1 MALLGF
7 SRCDKVASGFAC
19 LPYEE
24 MQAAAAK
31 AKSAPSAGV
40 ADEEKKESAAEPN
53 AGV

>member
-24 MQAAAAK
+24 MQAAAGK
-31 AKSAPSAGV
+31 AKSAPSDV
-40 ADEEKKESAAEPN
+40 ADAEKKESGEEPN